1 MSKLDKIRS
10 AEIKIIA
17 IVTSYEIVCATPRN
31 LPNRAYLEFE
41 HHPAIN
47 VGYTFNLDT
56 HKKYKI
62 PSGMNID
69 WYWCGYSIHIII
81 ANVKLRAGAIINKML
96 LDIVGLACSFTNNL
110 IASANGWGNPI
121 SLGLFG
127 PFRSWK

>member
-69 WYWCGYSIHIII
+69 
-81 ANVKLRAGAIINKML
+81 
-96 LDIVGLACSFTNNL
+96 
-110 IASANGWGNPI
+110 
-121 SLGLFG
+121 
-127 PFRSWK
+127 